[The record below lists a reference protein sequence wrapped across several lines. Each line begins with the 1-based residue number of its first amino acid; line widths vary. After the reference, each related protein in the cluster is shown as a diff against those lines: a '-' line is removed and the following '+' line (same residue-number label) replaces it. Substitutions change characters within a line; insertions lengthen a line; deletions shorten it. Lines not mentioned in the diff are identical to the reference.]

1 MYILR
6 AVDKT
11 PTGRTTLPIAV
22 LLVFAAVT
30 LGINFLHAE
39 TGPGGR
45 DDCPACHFL
54 SSSLSTNPGPAFD
67 LPALLFQE
75 TLAPAEPVRSPEV
88 VVLSRCSRAP
98 PSA

>member
-1 MYILR
+1 MKTLRSRAGLRIL
-6 AVDKT
+6 
-11 PTGRTTLPIAV
+11 
-22 LLVFAAVT
+22 LLATFAALTV
-30 LGINFLHAE
+30 GINLMHTE
-39 TGPGGR
+39 TGPGGG

-54 SSSLSTNPGPAFD
+54 SSSLSADPGLAIV

-75 TLAPAEPVRSPEV
+75 TLAPIEPLRSPEV